1 MHGRIVDD
9 IFMID
14 VSELCY
20 SDNRVWFLELTD
32 ELYFRIFG
40 NIGRLAPLVAMSE
53 KRIHILFF
61 NVPGPSQYGPFGKP
75 VCWAMDE

>member
-20 SDNRVWFLELTD
+20 SDNRVWFLEFTD

-40 NIGRLAPLVAMSE
+40 NIGRLASLVAMSE
-53 KRIHILFF
+53 KRIHILF
-61 NVPGPSQYGPFGKP
+61 SMYLAHLSMDRLEKP